1 MAKLNK
7 RQIIILAI
15 TGMAVLYGAYEIF
28 FASPAEK
35 KTQQAKVENTPMS
48 KSLVTVLTNSPLDK
62 MDGYIIARA
71 ETDWKQ
77 NPFWDRN
84 LYRQWTTKSDTK
96 VAQTAAK
103 IIYSGYI
110 EAGKKK
116 MAIINGI
123 EYSVG
128 ESLEIEGYVL
138 RSIAPTKIK
147 IVNRNTRNIIDVS
160 LQE

>member
-1 MAKLNK
+1 MAV
-7 RQIIILAI
+7 

-35 KTQQAKVENTPMS
+35 KTQQVKVENNSMS
-48 KSLVTVLTNSPLDK
+48 KNLVAVLTNSPLDK
-62 MDGYIIARA
+62 INGYIIARA
-71 ETDWKQ
+71 ETDWKN

-84 LYRQWTTKSDTK
+84 LYKQWITKDDTK
-96 VAQTAAK
+96 VTPTATK
-103 IIYSGYI
+103 ISYSGYI

-138 RSIAPTKIK
+138 KSITPTKVK
-147 IVNRNTRNIIDVS
+147 IENRNTRNVIDVS